1 MGKKVNPQA
10 SDKNITKN
18 CIKYLT
24 STQKCTIISDK
35 FHFSKLNCKQRNK
48 LFPEEYIMN
57 RVYNFSAGPS
67 MLPLPVLEKAAA
79 ELVCYGESGM
89 SVMEMSHRSPDYEA
103 IIKDAEVLLRKLMN
117 IPDNYKVLFLQG
129 GASTQ
134 FSAVPMNLIKRTGK
148 ADYAVSGQFSG
159 KAFKEAQKMGYDVK
173 CIATTKDDNFDHV
186 PTITR
191 DMIRPDAAYLH
202 ICFNNTIYGTKYGYI
217 PDTGDIPL
225 VADLSSCIISEPID
239 VSKFGVIYAGA
250 QKNMAPAGMTLV
262 IVREDLLN
270 YAEEDMP
277 TMLEWKT
284 MADNDSMYNT
294 PPCYPIY
301 IAKLVY
307 EWILGLGGLEKM
319 QEMNVAKANLL
330 YDYLDSQDYYF
341 APVKKDS
348 RSLMNVT
355 FVTGDA
361 DLDKKFASEAAKAG
375 LKNLKGHR
383 SVGGMRASIYN
394 AMPYAGVEALIAFMK
409 KFAAENPKA

>member
-1 MGKKVNPQA
+1 
-10 SDKNITKN
+10 
-18 CIKYLT
+18 
-24 STQKCTIISDK
+24 
-35 FHFSKLNCKQRNK
+35 
-48 LFPEEYIMN
+48 MN
-57 RVYNFSAGPS
+57 RVFNFSAGPS
-67 MLPLPVLEKAAA
+67 MLPLPVLEKAAS

-103 IIKDAEVLLRKLMN
+103 IINDAEAMLRKLMN

-225 VADLSSCIISEPID
+225 VADMSSCIISEPVD

-250 QKNMAPAGMTLV
+250 QKNIAPAGMTLV

-270 YAEEDMP
+270 YAEETMP

-307 EWILGLGGLEKM
+307 EWISSLGGLE
-319 QEMNVAKANLL
+319 EMKKLNVAKANLL
-330 YDYLDSQDYYF
+330 YDYLDSQDYYL

-348 RSLMNVT
+348 RSMMNVT

-394 AMPYAGVEALIAFMK
+394 AMPYAGVEALINFMK
-409 KFAAENPKA
+409 EFSANNPKA

>member
-1 MGKKVNPQA
+1 
-10 SDKNITKN
+10 
-18 CIKYLT
+18 
-24 STQKCTIISDK
+24 
-35 FHFSKLNCKQRNK
+35 
-48 LFPEEYIMN
+48 MN

-79 ELVCYGESGM
+79 EMVCYGQSGM

-103 IIKDAEVLLRKLMN
+103 IIADAEAMLRKLMN

-134 FSAVPMNLIKRTGK
+134 FAAVPQNLIKRTGK
-148 ADYAVSGQFSG
+148 ADYVVSGQFSG
-159 KAFKEAQKMGYDVK
+159 KAFKEAQKLGYDVK
-173 CIATTKDDNFDHV
+173 CIATSKEDNFSYV
-186 PTITR
+186 PKITK

-202 ICFNNTIYGTKYGYI
+202 ICFNNTIYGTKYSYI

-262 IVREDLLN
+262 IVREDLLD
-270 YAEEDMP
+270 YAEEKMA

-284 MADNDSMYNT
+284 MAENGSMYNT
-294 PPCYPIY
+294 PPCYTIY
-301 IAKLVY
+301 VAKLVY
-307 EWILGLGGLEKM
+307 EWILGLGGLDVM
-319 QEMNVAKANLL
+319 QEMNQKKAKLL
-330 YDYLDSQDYYF
+330 YDYLDSQDYYV
-341 APVKKDS
+341 APVQKDS

-361 DLDKKFASEAAKAG
+361 DLDKKFASEASKAG

-394 AMPYAGVEALIAFMK
+394 AMPYEGVEALVAFMK
-409 KFAAENPKA
+409 DFAANNPKA